1 MWSVLCCDY
10 GNIYQGL
17 SVYQDRRMLV
27 IAGLGFSSGLPI
39 LLVYSTLTL
48 WMTELDIGETIGFAS
63 TVLFP
68 YKLKFLWA
76 PLIDRIK
83 LGPLGLRRGWLL
95 LTQLGLIVTII
106 GIGTSDPGVDLATCL
121 GWAVAL
127 GIIGTHDIVV
137 DGYRVEILE
146 PEEQGAGAAVTQFG
160 YRIAMIVAGA
170 GAVYVAHFYDWQM
183 AYFAMAGCVLIGM
196 VATVFAE
203 EPPGSAERVAR
214 HPGETTMGFLKR
226 SVVEGALNPLTD
238 MLKRRGA
245 FLFISFIM
253 LFTLGDALLSSAT
266 NSFLIKAGFTKL
278 EIANVVK
285 TFGTVA
291 TIVGVF
297 VGGAMVNALGLVKAL
312 WVAGLAQMLSNLTF
326 SALAL
331 VGHDVWLLTGTI
343 FVEKFSTGLAGA
355 AFVGYL
361 SALCSRSFGATH
373 YAMLSAVSGL
383 VKVAIGAFWG
393 VAVNELIAWSGG
405 DQGHMLLGS
414 QFTPEAMGWAL
425 YFFAT
430 TLIAIPGL
438 VLLYFLN
445 KWNMTGLTGS
455 AAGAAHGEASAN
467 RTEN

>member
-1 MWSVLCCDY
+1 MRAILQKITDSLE
-10 GNIYQGL
+10 
-17 SVYQDRRMLV
+17 VYKDPRMLV

-48 WMTELDIGETIGFAS
+48 WMTELDIDLKTIGFAS

-83 LGPLGLRRGWLL
+83 LGPFGLRRGWLL
-95 LTQLGLIVTII
+95 LTQVGLVVTII
-106 GIGTSDPGVDLATCL
+106 GIGFSDPATNLAGCL
-121 GWAVAL
+121 AWAVAL
-127 GIIGTHDIVV
+127 GIISATHDIVV

-146 PEEQGAGAAVTQFG
+146 PEEQGAGAAVTQLG

-170 GAVYVAHFYDWQM
+170 GAVYAAHFWGWDK
-183 AYFAMAGCVLIGM
+183 AYFLMSAFVLLGM
-196 VATVFAE
+196 VATLFAE

-214 HPGETTMGFLKR
+214 KEGESTGTFLRR
-226 SVVEGALNPLTD
+226 SVLEGAIEPFTD

-245 FLFISFIM
+245 FLFICFIM

-266 NSFLIKAGFTKL
+266 NSFLIKTGFTKL

-297 VGGAMVNALGLVKAL
+297 VGGAMVSKLGLVKAL

-326 SALAL
+326 SAQAL
-331 VGHDVWLLTGTI
+331 VGHDVWLLTLTV

-393 VAVNELIAWSGG
+393 VAVAYLIEWSGTESGQFLVG
-405 DQGHMLLGS
+405 DQFS
-414 QFTPEAMGWAL
+414 PEAMGWAL

-430 TLIAIPGL
+430 TIIAIPGL
-438 VLLYFLN
+438 ILLYFLN
-445 KWNMTGLTGS
+445 LWNMTGLTKT
-455 AAGAAHGEASAN
+455 ASQ
-467 RTEN
+467 

>member
-1 MWSVLCCDY
+1 M
-10 GNIYQGL
+10 NR
-17 SVYQDRRMLV
+17 VYRKVADALAVYKDRRMLV

-48 WMTELDIGETIGFAS
+48 WMTELEINLRTIGFAS

-76 PLIDRIK
+76 PLVDRIK
-83 LGPLGLRRGWLL
+83 LGPFGLRRGWLL
-95 LTQLGLIVTII
+95 LTQLGLIITII
-106 GIGTSDPGVDLATCL
+106 GIGFSDPSTDLTGCL

-127 GIIGTHDIVV
+127 GMISATHDIVV

-146 PEEQGAGAAVTQFG
+146 PEEQGAGAAVTQLG

-170 GAVYVAHFYDWQM
+170 GAVYAAHFWGWNV
-183 AYFAMAGCVLIGM
+183 AYFIMAGFVVVGM
-196 VATVFAE
+196 IASVFAT
-203 EPPGSAERVAR
+203 EPEGSAERVSR
-214 HPGETTMGFLKR
+214 KDGESTGAFFKR
-226 SVVEGALNPLTD
+226 SILEGAIAPFTD

-245 FLFISFIM
+245 LLFICFIM

-266 NSFLIKAGFTKL
+266 NSFLIKTGFTKL

-291 TIVGVF
+291 TIAGVF
-297 VGGAMVNALGLVKAL
+297 VGGAMVNSLGLVKAL

-326 SALAL
+326 SAQAL
-331 VGHDVWLLTGTI
+331 VGHDVWLLTATI

-393 VAVNELIAWSGG
+393 VAVTELILWSGG
-405 DQGHMLLGS
+405 ATGQSLLGS

-430 TLIAIPGL
+430 TMIAIPGL

-445 KWNMTGLTGS
+445 KWNMTGLTGDGTS
-455 AAGAAHGEASAN
+455 ET
-467 RTEN
+467 RTAPG